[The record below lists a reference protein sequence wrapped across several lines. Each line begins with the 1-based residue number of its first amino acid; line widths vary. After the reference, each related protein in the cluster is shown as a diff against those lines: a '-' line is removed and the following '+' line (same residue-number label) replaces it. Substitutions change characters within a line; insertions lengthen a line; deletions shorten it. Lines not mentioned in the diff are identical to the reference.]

1 MEDDMEA
8 GGPMLPPYFF
18 REAGSDLRTMTLV
31 VPGPLEKDDSYLIGR
46 ASTRGDSPVVR
57 MTRMTEVA
65 PTYSSIVDG
74 DDEQWKIPLD
84 VFTSKKKGRDIRQ
97 YKSKRVRSY
106 YKAQDVLIT
115 AFEDISL
122 KVNDDLL
129 NTDIIKKQRKV
140 ATRWSKVTLAINL
153 MLMIAK
159 LAASIMSGSMSIISS
174 LVDSVVDL
182 LSGVIMWWAT
192 RAVRKR
198 DPYAYPQG
206 RTKLEPVSIIIL
218 SVVMALASLQLV
230 RESVEK
236 IVLLSNDS
244 SSLPHM
250 EIPTFVIAGSTV
262 VIKFILWIVCRKVN
276 SPIVRALAMDHR
288 NDVMSN
294 SVAIACGYL
303 GSMEFQ
309 RKFYIH
315 GFIYVD
321 PCGAILISLYIVFNW
336 WQTGSEQIKML
347 TGHTARPDF
356 LSKLT
361 WTAMNHH
368 RKIRHIDTVRA
379 FHFGNN
385 FLVELD
391 IVLPEDMS
399 LRVAH
404 DIGESL
410 QQKLEN
416 VPEVERA
423 FVHLDYEYSHNPN
436 SEHKV
441 V

>member
-1 MEDDMEA
+1 MDNDTSSRS
-8 GGPMLPPYFF
+8 PMLV
-18 REAGSDLRTMTLV
+18 RDGTSDIPNMTLI
-31 VPGPLEKDDSYLIGR
+31 VPDPAQAGENYLIGR
-46 ASTRGDSPVVR
+46 ANPRGDVALVR

-65 PTYSSIVDG
+65 PTNSSIVN
-74 DDEQWKIPLD
+74 DEDQWKMPLHL
-84 VFTSKKKGRDIRQ
+84 FTSKKQGQDIGQ
-97 YKSKRVRSY
+97 YKSKRIRSY
-106 YKAQDVLIT
+106 YKAQDQLIT

-122 KVNDDLL
+122 KVSDDLL
-129 NTDIIKKQRKV
+129 DTGFMKRQRKL
-140 ATRWSKVTLAINL
+140 ATFFSKVTLAVNVALLIG
-153 MLMIAK
+153 K
-159 LAASIMSGSMSIISS
+159 LVASVLSGSISIISS

-192 RAVRKR
+192 RAVKTR
-198 DPYAYPQG
+198 DPYTYPQG

-218 SVVMALASLQLV
+218 SVVMALASLQLI

-236 IVLLSNDS
+236 VVTLASDPTA
-244 SSLPHM
+244 LPRM
-250 EIPTFVIAGSTV
+250 EPPTFAIAGSTV
-262 VIKFILWIVCRKVN
+262 VVKLVLWLVCRRVKSFTVQ
-276 SPIVRALAMDHR
+276 ALAMDHR
-288 NDVMSN
+288 NDVLSN
-294 SVAIACGYL
+294 TVAIVCGYL
-303 GSMEFQ
+303 GSREFQ
-309 RKFYIH
+309 NECDIQ
-315 GFIYVD
+315 GFIFVD
-321 PCGAILISLYIVFNW
+321 PAGAILISLYIVVNW

-361 WTAMNHH
+361 WTAMNHDSH
-368 RKIRHIDTVRA
+368 IRHIDTVRA

-385 FLVELD
+385 FLVEMD

-416 VPEVERA
+416 IPEVERA